1 MFEITYND
9 KEKLDD
15 YIATN
20 VAYSGGIYDFTFE
33 NTYIV
38 YHWQNKDT
46 SDYLAL
52 DMRNGRSSYILRA
65 KNNRLYDKNS
75 YCMMIPHLLFSVK
88 YNGEKRYYERV
99 TINPTEVID
108 SIFRVILA
116 NEGYSVR
123 EEQIEL
129 CKKMFNG
136 LIKKKVSIC
145 EAEVG
150 TGKTLAYLV
159 AGFVAR
165 QYQLY
170 NNGLPQ
176 PVTISTSSIELQ
188 RSIMTKEIPL
198 LSAALL
204 KYHLIE
210 SPLTAVLR
218 KGKEHYF
225 CLLRYKTHLKQ
236 LKQQGDKHT
245 DLIETLEKIQK
256 LPLGIDLDK
265 YRIRDNLKKKICV
278 KDDCYNCPMADEC
291 NYIAQMFKVSK
302 LNNLD
307 FQITNHNL
315 YVTNKKTADK
325 RKNEL
330 LIPSSFVII
339 DEAHKFKSVAEDIYT
354 DRINEETL
362 NAYINGIRYKYTKH
376 ATRYKNSIKKLC
388 QEIKLLFNEFAS
400 VKSENDLDEG
410 KGSLVTLSYSQISRV
425 NTIVSLLTSINQN
438 HQDTAYKR
446 IGNMLIIVFQNI
458 LKRHKFFVWLER
470 ETDKKLTLCVTPK
483 NIKDILKEKIWNSHS
498 KFILTS
504 GTMSD
509 GNDFEYFKRENG
521 LDRISMS
528 LLQETKTESGF
539 DYNTNARL
547 YIPDD
552 MPYPSNDEQ
561 AYIQAV
567 ADRCY
572 ELINATNGHTAILFT
587 SYKVLNEIYS
597 ILKDRLLQYDVIC
610 MTRGNK
616 TAISDFKKAKNG
628 VLFAS
633 GPMWE
638 GVSCNGDVLSS
649 LIIVRLPFPIRS
661 GLLEQKKNDSADK
674 FIKEFCLPNMLIK
687 LRQGAGRLIRTETD
701 TGVISILDVRASK
714 NGKYHANVLNA
725 LNKYPLIDSVGEIE
739 DFMRSI
745 KPKTYF
751 DIEDSF

>member
-9 KEKLDD
+9 KEKLEK
-15 YIATN
+15 YIATR
-20 VAYSGGIYDFTFE
+20 VAYLGGIYDFTFE

-46 SDYLAL
+46 SEYIAI
-52 DMRNGRSSYILRA
+52 DMRNGLSSNIIRV
-65 KNNRLYDKNS
+65 KNNRLYDENS
-75 YCMMIPHLLFSVK
+75 YCKLMPYLLYSVK
-88 YNGEKRYYERV
+88 YNGERRYYNRI
-99 TINPTEVID
+99 TTNPTDVID
-108 SIFRVILA
+108 SIFRVVLA

-123 EEQIEL
+123 EEQIAL

-136 LIKKKVSIC
+136 FTKKKISIC

-159 AGFVAR
+159 AGFVAKL
-165 QYQLY
+165 YQMH

-188 RSIMTKEIPL
+188 RSIITKEIPM

-210 SPLTAVLR
+210 TPLTAVLR

-225 CLLRYKTHLKQ
+225 CLLRYQNHLEQ
-236 LKQQGDKHT
+236 LKKHKDKYASF
-245 DLIETLEKIQK
+245 INVLEGMRK
-256 LPLGIDLDK
+256 LPFGIDLDN
-265 YRIRDNLKKKICV
+265 YRISHNLKKKICV
-278 KDDCYNCPMADEC
+278 KDDCKTCSIKDKCP
-291 NYIAQMFKVSK
+291 YIAQMQKISK
-302 LNNLD
+302 EKHLD
-307 FQITNHNL
+307 FQVTNHNL
-315 YVTNKKTADK
+315 YVMSKKTSDEDK
-325 RKNEL
+325 SEL
-330 LIPSSFVII
+330 LIPSGLVVI
-339 DEAHKFKSVAEDIYT
+339 DEAHKFKSVVEDTYT
-354 DRINEETL
+354 DRINQDSIST
-362 NAYINGIRYKYTKH
+362 YIKAVRYKCTKD
-376 ATRYKNSIKKLC
+376 ATQYKNCIEKLL
-388 QEIKLLFNEFAS
+388 QEISVLFEDFALLRLG
-400 VKSENDLDEG
+400 KDLDEE
-410 KGSLVTLSYSQISRV
+410 KGSVISLSYKQISSV
-425 NTIVSLLTSINQN
+425 TNIVSLLTLINQN
-438 HQDTAYKR
+438 HQDKACKR
-446 IGNMLIIVFQNI
+446 IGKTLIKSFENI
-458 LKRHKFFVWLER
+458 LKRSKYIVWLDGENAVN
-470 ETDKKLTLCVTPK
+470 LTLCVAPK
-483 NIKDILKEKIWNSHS
+483 NINVVIKDKIWNSNS
-498 KFILTS
+498 RFILTS

-521 LDRISMS
+521 LDRISKP

-539 DYNTNARL
+539 NYANNARL
-547 YIPDD
+547 YIPED
-552 MPYPSNDEQ
+552 MPYPNNDDAE
-561 AYIQAV
+561 YLNTI

-572 ELINATNGHTAILFT
+572 ELICATNGHTAILFT
-587 SYKVLNEIYS
+587 SYKVLNEVYLL
-597 ILKDRLLQYDVIC
+597 LKERLTKYEVIC

-616 TAISDFKKAKNG
+616 TAISDFKKAENG

-714 NGKYHANVLNA
+714 NGKYHINVYNA
-725 LNKYPLIDSVGEIE
+725 LKKYPLLNSVRDVEY
-739 DFMRSI
+739 FMRGI
-745 KPKTYF
+745 KDEGYF
-751 DIEDSF
+751 EGKY